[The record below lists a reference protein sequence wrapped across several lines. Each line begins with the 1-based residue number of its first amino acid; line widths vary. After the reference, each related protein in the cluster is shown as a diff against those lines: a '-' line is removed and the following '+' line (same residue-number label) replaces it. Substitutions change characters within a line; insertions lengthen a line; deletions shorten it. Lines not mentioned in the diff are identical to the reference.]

1 MGFAVAFPRGGSSNT
16 VSRSNWN
23 LVVLVFDIMY
33 SVIYI
38 GERCF
43 TCNASVLR
51 AQEST
56 FSVVVVVVFLI
67 FF

>member
-1 MGFAVAFPRGGSSNT
+1 MVFPRGGSSST

-56 FSVVVVVVFLI
+56 FSVVVVVVVFLI